1 MSVST
6 QIIQVLD
13 ELCRRFGIVID
24 WANESILPYIEE
36 LAKKFITYE
45 IKTSW
50 FWIIITTAV
59 SVVVVLLGLLLWKI
73 FEDDSAFVILLII
86 AVFVL
91 TLVVGAQVYDI
102 ITCEVLPEKI
112 LLREIKE
119 LIQSSGN
126 Y

>member
-50 FWIIITTAV
+50 FWIVITIATAV
-59 SVVVVLLGLLLWKI
+59 VAVLMGILFWKTS
-73 FEDDSAFVILLII
+73 DDITPFVMILIL

-126 Y
+126 